1 MNKHARPTDSEL
13 EILQVLWE
21 HGPSTVRQV
30 HEQISQQREVGYTT
44 ILKLMQIMAEKGLA
58 ERNTDQRTHIYRAAV
73 TEAQTQQT
81 LLRRFLDT
89 TFRGSAAKMVMQAL
103 GNRDTSPE
111 ELEEIK
117 AFIQRMED
125 ENE

>member
-1 MNKHARPTDSEL
+1 MSGISRPTDSEL

-21 HGPSTVRQV
+21 RGPSTVRQV

-44 ILKLMQIMAEKGLA
+44 ILKLMQIMTEKGLA
-58 ERNTDQRTHIYRAAV
+58 GRNTDQRTHIYRAAV

-89 TFRGSAAKMVMQAL
+89 TFRGSASKMVMQAL

-117 AFIQRMED
+117 AFIERMED

>member
-1 MNKHARPTDSEL
+1 MSKHSRPTDSEL

-21 HGPSTVRQV
+21 HGPSTVRFV
-30 HEQISQQREVGYTT
+30 HEQISRQREVGYTT
-44 ILKLMQIMAEKGLA
+44 VLKLMQIMVEKALA
-58 ERNTDQRTHIYRAAV
+58 ERNTDQRTHVYRAAV

-81 LLRRFLDT
+81 LLQRFLDN
-89 TFRGSAAKMVMQAL
+89 TFRGSASKMVMQAL